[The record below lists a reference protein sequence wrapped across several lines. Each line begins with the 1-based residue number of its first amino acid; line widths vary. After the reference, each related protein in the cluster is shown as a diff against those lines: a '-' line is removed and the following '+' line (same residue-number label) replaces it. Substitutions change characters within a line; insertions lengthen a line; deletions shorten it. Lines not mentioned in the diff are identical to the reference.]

1 MRKIKNF
8 FHGISEFFKV
18 VCSKEFINELS
29 TELEVDKSRDV
40 QT

>member
-18 VCSKEFINELS
+18 VCSKEFINELR
-29 TELEVDKSRDV
+29 KSIKAEMCKHK
-40 QT
+40 